1 LRIEIIF
8 TVLFTA
14 AFAGCSFDSIGK
26 PNLLHPGS
34 LDEQRARMERFDP
47 FGSVIPNAHIDN
59 TERPPGFDMPAPQPK
74 RYDGYSKKETGFP

>member
-1 LRIEIIF
+1 LRTVIIPL
-8 TVLFTA
+8 LFITA
-14 AFAGCSFDSIGK
+14 LTGCSFDSVGK

-34 LDEQRARMERFDP
+34 IDDQRARMERFDP

-59 TERPPGFDMPAPQPK
+59 TERPPGFDMPVSQPR